1 MNAFQRR
8 SVCCSS
14 SSCHKIWEE
23 IWAFYQFLDKSQ
35 MKILLLARQVLLIS
49 IDLSDL
55 PELRLQ
61 KVDTYLFPVY
71 YSLVKRPNKKIQVPC
86 YYYENSFESLLPVI
100 GSADV
105 IEIRKWWCLAA
116 VQSRIFSNFGKQ
128 KFYNLGANLDSLHS
142 LKAFS
147 TSHDI
152 TSEGMWSYKNAI
164 APVTT
169 GEFSLGVLKELL
181 RRPGLKMFQYR
192 DTNHC

>member
-1 MNAFQRR
+1 M
-8 SVCCSS
+8 
-14 SSCHKIWEE
+14 
-23 IWAFYQFLDKSQ
+23 
-35 MKILLLARQVLLIS
+35 
-49 IDLSDL
+49 
-55 PELRLQ
+55 
-61 KVDTYLFPVY
+61 
-71 YSLVKRPNKKIQVPC
+71 
-86 YYYENSFESLLPVI
+86 PVI

-164 APVTT
+164 APETT
-169 GEFSLGVLKELL
+169 DEFSLGVLKELL
-181 RRPGLKMFQYR
+181 GRPELEKF
-192 DTNHC
+192 